1 MDFCTSHL
9 LSSYMKKVGQVGRLD
24 ANYLS
29 NMFHFR
35 SEYTPKRL
43 PMQLPTLFQRLEE
56 NTRFLPTFSNLHP
69 TFSRKLESILLLC
82 SLTSSNLP
90 TFLTKVGNK
99 RDVGAIS
106 DYNPTLPS
114 LLASTSRLTWL
125 EGWLG
130 WNVKTTFWLSPYNLG
145 GCPVS
150 IAPIQAG

>member
-24 ANYLS
+24 ANHLS

-43 PMQLPTLFQRLEE
+43 PMQLPTHFQRLEE
-56 NTRFLPTFSNLHP
+56 SVCSLPTSSNLHP
-69 TFSRKLESILLLC
+69 TFFRRLERVLLLC

-106 DYNPTLPS
+106 DYNPTLPH
-114 LLASTSRLTWL
+114 
-125 EGWLG
+125 
-130 WNVKTTFWLSPYNLG
+130 
-145 GCPVS
+145 C
-150 IAPIQAG
+150 